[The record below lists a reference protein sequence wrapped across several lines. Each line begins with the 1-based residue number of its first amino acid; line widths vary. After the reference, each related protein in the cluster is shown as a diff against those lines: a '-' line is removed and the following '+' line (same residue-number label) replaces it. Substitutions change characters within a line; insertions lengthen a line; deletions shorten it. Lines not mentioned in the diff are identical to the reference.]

1 MNREEVFAHYGKTCP
16 KENGFGYGLW
26 PREKAM
32 ENLKELP
39 EFLQSDPGNG
49 NGRNAESSRYGDSTA
64 DLAAKLADRDTL
76 GRIRAVETRLVVM
89 RQDRDD
95 IERALREVHRVH
107 KTILICHYVK
117 GHTWTATAIQAGYSP
132 SHTRR
137 LKSRALEMLG
147 HSLDEG
153 PMPGELV
160 ARARDA
166 HI

>member
-1 MNREEVFAHYGKTCP
+1 MELKDAAAVMLYYAQLPRMIRETTRELGELEEQYNPIRSAGMDGMP
-16 KENGFGYGLW
+16 K
-26 PREKAM
+26 AA
-32 ENLKELP
+32 
-39 EFLQSDPGNG
+39 GNG
-49 NGRNAESSRYGDSTA
+49 DRTA
-64 DLAAKLADRDTL
+64 DLATKMADRDTL

-107 KTILICHYVK
+107 KTILVCHYVK
-117 GHTWTATAIQAGYSP
+117 GHTWTATAIQAGYSQ

-137 LKSRALEMLG
+137 LKSRALEMMG
-147 HSLDEG
+147 NALDEG

>member
-1 MNREEVFAHYGKTCP
+1 MELKDAEAVMLYYAQLPRMIRETTRELGELEEQYNPIRSAGMDGMP
-16 KENGFGYGLW
+16 K
-26 PREKAM
+26 AV
-32 ENLKELP
+32 
-39 EFLQSDPGNG
+39 GNG
-49 NGRNAESSRYGDSTA
+49 DRTA
-64 DLAAKLADRDTL
+64 DLATKMADRDAL

-107 KTILICHYVK
+107 KTILVCHYVK
-117 GHTWTATAIQAGYSP
+117 GHTWTATAIQAGYSQ

-137 LKSRALEMLG
+137 LKSRALEMMG
-147 HSLDEG
+147 NALDEG

>member
-1 MNREEVFAHYGKTCP
+1 MELKDAEAVMLYYAQLPRMIRETIRELEELEEQYNPIRGTGTDGMP
-16 KENGFGYGLW
+16 K
-26 PREKAM
+26 AA
-32 ENLKELP
+32 
-39 EFLQSDPGNG
+39 GN
-49 NGRNAESSRYGDSTA
+49 GDSTA

-160 ARARDA
+160 ARARDT